1 MAENVSD
8 DFEISFEQIFK
19 DLKFSKIFYVQS
31 VHEIPNLQIK
41 KIMRVSIICIFFYVN
56 IFLLKFIPRGLKL
69 TLTDSAIFVACD
81 ARSVRDWEYLD
92 ESYLLQ
98 LGLLFDKKFLKL
110 LASCKM

>member
-1 MAENVSD
+1 MIFLLVSPVRQIKILPSLLIDRSLVAENVSD

-31 VHEIPNLQIK
+31 VHEIPNFQIK
-41 KIMRVSIICIFFYVN
+41 KIMKVPIIFIFFYVN

-81 ARSVRDWEYLD
+81 ARSVRD
-92 ESYLLQ
+92 
-98 LGLLFDKKFLKL
+98 
-110 LASCKM
+110 